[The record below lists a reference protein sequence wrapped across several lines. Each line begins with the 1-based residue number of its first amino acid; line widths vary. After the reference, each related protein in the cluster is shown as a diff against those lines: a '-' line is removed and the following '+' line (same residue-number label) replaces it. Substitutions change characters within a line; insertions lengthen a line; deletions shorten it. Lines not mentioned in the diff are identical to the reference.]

1 MTEPARRAVAR
12 TFEPSPESPRLARR
26 FVGDAL
32 DDLGAPG
39 AFESAVLLVSEL
51 VTNAVLHARTDVEVV
66 VATTDDES
74 IRVSVVDRSPAMP
87 AQRSFSATAGSGR
100 GLHLVESMASRWGVT
115 SKDDGKEVWFEID
128 LDAEPA
134 PVEFDLDSVPSL

>member
-1 MTEPARRAVAR
+1 VTEPARRTVAR
-12 TFEPSPESPRLARR
+12 TFEPNAESPRLARR

-32 DDLGAPG
+32 DDLGARG
-39 AFESAVLLVSEL
+39 AADSAVLLVSEL
-51 VTNAVLHARTDVEVV
+51 VTNAVLHARTEVEVI
-66 VATTDDES
+66 VAPADES
-74 IRVSVVDRSPAMP
+74 VRVSVVDRSPAMP

-100 GLHLVESMASRWGVT
+100 GLHLVESVASRWGVA
-115 SKDDGKEVWFEID
+115 SRDQGKEVWFEID